1 MIKSIFLTIF
11 ILVCYFVNAQN
22 IFPGAEGF
30 GSDSR
35 GAYAGDTLPIII
47 KVTNLNDGG
56 PGSLRSAIYKNVP
69 RIVVFEVSGVIELKR
84 TLRVF
89 NPYLFI
95 AGQTAPYPGITLK
108 NYSLGISSHDILI
121 QGLKIRPGIASGKQI
136 DGINIADDST
146 KLYNIV
152 VDHCSISWATDEN
165 IGILN
170 GGNGITIS
178 NCIISEALTYKN
190 HSCGLLAMNTGQISI
205 IKNLFVHNADRNP
218 LVRGDSQEA
227 LIANNLIYN
236 SDTHALYFGSRG
248 PKGLPLKATAL
259 NNFYL
264 PGIQNRNG
272 YIISISS
279 EIHVGSRL
287 FLKGNKTH
295 NLPSGDQWGMRQI
308 HNPGN
313 RAIATFDKPIK
324 MPQLSIIAVSQL
336 QNHLFDNC
344 GAHAGNRDVIDQ
356 RIISEISNKSG
367 KRIRNPY
374 SVGGWPGE
382 SSERKLTLMND
393 PHGDVDENGFTN
405 IEEWLNQL
413 LFKSDKLSTVT
424 E

>member
-1 MIKSIFLTIF
+1 
-11 ILVCYFVNAQN
+11 
-22 IFPGAEGF
+22 
-30 GSDSR
+30 
-35 GAYAGDTLPIII
+35 
-47 KVTNLNDGG
+47 
-56 PGSLRSAIYKNVP
+56 
-69 RIVVFEVSGVIELKR
+69 
-84 TLRVF
+84 LRVF
-89 NPYLFI
+89 SPYLFI

-108 NYSLGISSHDILI
+108 NHSLGISTHDVLV
-121 QGLKIRPGIASGKQI
+121 QGLKIRPGTTSGNQI

-170 GGNGITIS
+170 GGKGITIS
-178 NCIISEALTYKN
+178 NCIISEALTYMN

-236 SDTHALYFGSRG
+236 SDTHVLYFGSRG
-248 PKGLPLKATAL
+248 PNGFPLKATAL

-264 PGIQNRNG
+264 PGIRNRNG

-279 EIHVGSRL
+279 DIHVGSRL
-287 FLKGNKTH
+287 YLKGNKTH
-295 NLPSGDQWGMRQI
+295 NLPNEDQWGNRQI

-313 RAIATFDKPIK
+313 RAIATFDKPIE
-324 MPQLSIIAVSQL
+324 MPPLSIIEVSQL
-336 QNHLFDNC
+336 QNHLFENC
-344 GAHAGNRDVIDQ
+344 GAHPGSRDEIDQ

-367 KRIRNPY
+367 RRIRNPIN
-374 SVGGWPGE
+374 VGGWPRE
-382 SSERKLTLMND
+382 TNERKITLMND

-413 LFKSDKLSTVT
+413 LFKSDKLSSIN

>member
-1 MIKSIFLTIF
+1 MIRSVLLTVFVFLT
-11 ILVCYFVNAQN
+11 YFTEAQYM
-22 IFPGAEGF
+22 FPGAEGF

-35 GAYAGDTLPIII
+35 GAYAGDSLPIIV
-47 KVTNLNDGG
+47 KVTNLNDAG
-56 PGSLRSAIYKNVP
+56 PGSLRAAIYKKVP
-69 RIVVFEVSGVIELKR
+69 RIIVFEVSGVIELKK
-84 TLRVF
+84 TLRIYS
-89 NPYLFI
+89 PYLFL

-108 NYSLGISSHDILI
+108 NNSLGISTHDVLI
-121 QGLKIRPGIASGKQI
+121 QGLKIRPGTASGEQI

-170 GGNGITIS
+170 GGKGITIS

-227 LIANNLIYN
+227 LIANNIVYN
-236 SDTHALYFGSRG
+236 SDTHALYFGSQG
-248 PKGLPLKATAL
+248 PIGLPLNAAAL
-259 NNFYL
+259 NNFYV
-264 PGIQNRNG
+264 PGIQNRNE

-279 EIHVGSRL
+279 DIHVGSRL

-295 NLPSGDQWGMRQI
+295 NLPNGDQWGMRQI

-313 RAIATFDKPIK
+313 RAIATFDKPIE
-324 MPQLSIIAVSQL
+324 MPPLAIIAVSQL
-336 QNHLFDNC
+336 QNHLFENC
-344 GAHAGNRDVIDQ
+344 GAHPENRDVIDQ
-356 RIISEISNKSG
+356 RIISDVRNQSG
-367 KRIRNPY
+367 RRIRSPIN
-374 SVGGWPGE
+374 VGGWPGE
-382 SSERKLTLMND
+382 TGEQKITLMND
-393 PHGDVDENGFTN
+393 PHGDVDGNGFTN

-413 LFKSDKLSTVT
+413 LLKSDKLSSVI